1 MFRTGIGTKIVL
13 NYFLKLELEVLHK
26 SKMPANIVMNYNPM
40 LAGYYFFS

>member
-13 NYFLKLELEVLHK
+13 NYLKKLELEVLHK
-26 SKMPANIVMNYNPM
+26 SKKPANIVMNYNPM